1 MNHQP
6 YEQWLLGKEPLSRDQ
21 EEALRSHLNGCEAC
35 KKLSAAW
42 SDVRQLIRSAPV
54 VEPQSGF
61 VSRWQARLEV
71 QIAMER
77 QALHRRQSWVVFIL
91 TTLGAITLFV
101 LVVTQ
106 LSSIFSSPSQFLVY
120 WLGQMSALISTAN
133 ATNELAD
140 VLIRSIARVIPL
152 SFWITL
158 LAGFGGLFLFWILSL
173 QLIYFR
179 GGLLNE
185 SEN

>member
-1 MNHQP
+1 MNHQQ
-6 YEQWLLGKEPLSRDQ
+6 YEQWLLSEEPLSRDQ
-21 EEALRSHLNGCEAC
+21 AEALRSHLNTCEAC
-35 KKLSAAW
+35 QRLSTAW
-42 SDVRQLIRSAPV
+42 SNVRQLIQSAPL
-54 VEPQSGF
+54 VEPKSGF
-61 VSRWQARLEV
+61 VARWQRRIEV

-77 QALHRRQSWVVFIL
+77 QALHRRQSWAVFII
-91 TTLGAITLFV
+91 TALGAITLFA
-101 LVVTQ
+101 LFVTQ

-120 WLGQMSALISTAN
+120 WLGHMSALISTAN
-133 ATNELAD
+133 AAKELVD
-140 VLIRSIARVIPL
+140 VLIGSIARVIPL

-158 LAGFGGLFLFWILSL
+158 LAGFGVLFLFWILSL